1 MMEKTGFMDKE
12 KKIILY
18 LYNTDNEFRKIKPDI
33 EKVFNEVEFTIKFMD
48 NLSDLPG
55 EVKTIGHE

>member
-1 MMEKTGFMDKE
+1 MQLL
-12 KKIILY
+12 ILFFKSCIY
-18 LYNTDNEFRKIKPDI
+18 NLNSRYNTDNEFRKIKPDI

>member
-1 MMEKTGFMDKE
+1 MDKE

-33 EKVFNEVEFTIKFMD
+33 EKVFNEVEFTIKF
-48 NLSDLPG
+48 
-55 EVKTIGHE
+55 IGQFE